1 MIFVGVL
8 LAMANTGMG
17 APKIG
22 ETTGR
27 DRTTYLRKVVEPSR
41 PKLSCLNR
49 SMSLVLI
56 LRVVLNSAL
65 AAVVRTWPG

>member
-1 MIFVGVL
+1 M
-8 LAMANTGMG
+8 GMG
-17 APKIG
+17 VPKIG

-65 AAVVRTWPG
+65 AAVVPTQLG